1 LDYFILLSPIIF
13 KEETKHNI
21 FEIHLSKNL
30 VLGRYMAQKFTSE
43 EIEALESIKIGKWDI
58 ISEYNRIDW
67 LKKGSNEEEAK
78 IHGIVIAIIG
88 YKARTGKE
96 KQPYT
101 FETKGKEKGV
111 SITHRNQEKFV
122 TSAEFDKIIKKMGE
136 KYYKT
141 VFSPAIEN
149 LYNQGYSYEEVKKA
163 VQIPSTIGA
172 KISLDK
178 FLPLLPE

>member
-1 LDYFILLSPIIF
+1 MA
-13 KEETKHNI
+13 
-21 FEIHLSKNL
+21 EI
-30 VLGRYMAQKFTSE
+30 FTSE
-43 EIEALESIKIGKWDI
+43 ELEELGSIKIGKWDI

-67 LKKGSNEEEAK
+67 LRKGNTEDEAK

-96 KQPYT
+96 KQPYK

-111 SITHRNQEKFV
+111 SITHRNKEKFV
-122 TSAEFDKIIKKMGE
+122 TAEEFDKIVKKMGE
-136 KYYKT
+136 KYYRT

-149 LYNQGYSYEEVKKA
+149 LYNQGYSYDEVKKA

-172 KISLDK
+172 KVSLDK
-178 FLPLLPE
+178 FLSFLPKEALNE